1 MMLTALAGTDASTGG
16 NCHTVPPPSNFKASN
31 EDVVGKDLG
40 TTTDKPSGGISVPQ
54 AGSPISPFSS
64 GFQKAPSQAGPEL
77 RVGMDKHLQ
86 QAQATAQEAMAS
98 ATSALAQSQV
108 VWTRMQSL
116 KPSDLGP
123 VLESQIASVAATVAA
138 AASVAKAAVEA
149 AKAISE
155 ACKEAYSQ
163 ANGAHGEAFLQ
174 FSTIGGGLGQSDN
187 AIGITHPI
195 EGEPMQV
202 MDCHSSFY

>member
-1 MMLTALAGTDASTGG
+1 LYLWSILIIPILSCLT
-16 NCHTVPPPSNFKASN
+16 V
-31 EDVVGKDLG
+31 
-40 TTTDKPSGGISVPQ
+40 
-54 AGSPISPFSS
+54 GSPISPFSS
-64 GFQKAPSQAGPEL
+64 GFQKAPSQTGPEL
-77 RVGMDKHLQ
+77 QLGMDKHLQ

-123 VLESQIASVAATVAA
+123 ALESQIASVAATVAA

-202 MDCHSSFY
+202 MDCHISFY

>member
-1 MMLTALAGTDASTGG
+1 
-16 NCHTVPPPSNFKASN
+16 
-31 EDVVGKDLG
+31 
-40 TTTDKPSGGISVPQ
+40 
-54 AGSPISPFSS
+54 
-64 GFQKAPSQAGPEL
+64 
-77 RVGMDKHLQ
+77 
-86 QAQATAQEAMAS
+86 
-98 ATSALAQSQV
+98 
-108 VWTRMQSL
+108 MQSL

-187 AIGITHPI
+187 AIGITHPV